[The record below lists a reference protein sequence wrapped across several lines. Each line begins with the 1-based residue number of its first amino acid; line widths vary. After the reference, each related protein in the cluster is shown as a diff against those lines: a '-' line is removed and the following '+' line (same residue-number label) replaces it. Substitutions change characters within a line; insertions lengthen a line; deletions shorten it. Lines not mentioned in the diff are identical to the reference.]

1 MARQRTVKPEF
12 FRDRTIARLGE
23 RVALVYLALWCWA
36 DDGGA
41 VRIEPD
47 LLKGEAFA
55 RWPDLTTGVLTEC
68 LVSLHGAGRIR
79 PYAIGDELYAVV
91 PTLAKHQSINKPS
104 RFRYPRGGEA
114 VSDIKAWLSGQYT
127 PVGLREQSSPDAESV
142 SVSQLP
148 DSKDSSSPRLRVE
161 PQNEA
166 SWMCTMAATY
176 PGLDV
181 LLMHLPEAYH
191 ADLAGCIRAGVP
203 LSVVAIVRDHGEGG
217 MTWVE
222 SGRPSWEQVGR
233 AVRECAQTGG
243 IPSPAKFRGFLRPI
257 VQGARDTSRPAT
269 RQDRAFEVIE
279 NTPLP
284 ESA

>member
-1 MARQRTVKPEF
+1 MSRFWLRVDAALPRHPKVIALAGAYGLPMPEGPALVVGFLVSWWGYCTEFGRNGISARCPQDVLTAFAAPLVKLSRLSVVPE
-12 FRDRTIARLGE
+12 IA
-23 RVALVYLALWCWA
+23 VALKNAGLM
-36 DDGGA
+36 DRDGLPNDWQDWSGQ
-41 VRIEPD
+41 
-47 LLKGEAFA
+47 LLKRRKSDADRKRKSRG
-55 RWPDLTTGVLTEC
+55 
-68 LVSLHGAGRIR
+68 HGADRR
-79 PYAIGDELYAVV
+79 DPVV
-91 PTLAKHQSINKPS
+91 
-104 RFRYPRGGEA
+104 E
-114 VSDIKAWLSGQYT
+114 V
-127 PVGLREQSSPDAESV
+127 EES
-142 SVSQLP
+142 
-148 DSKDSSSPRLRVE
+148 SKDSSSPRLRVE